1 MKTNSIYSKRYAAL
15 ALVLM
20 LAACADIAGPG
31 PETGSGEAIPP
42 GMGLAR
48 IRLAFEGPAQS
59 VRTAVP
65 NIGSLYFTLDFTAPG
80 KTAVSKTLSSGL
92 TLALALEPAA
102 WNLEVRGYADS
113 TKAVLKAAGSAS
125 FSVAGGMDESF
136 NVYLAPYYSSGATGS
151 LSYSITLPDSVSRA
165 WFGLYPLDAPESV
178 TGTITPTTWETDIS
192 SSAGG
197 TASSAVPDLPVG
209 SYRAVI
215 DLYNSTDN
223 RAATWTGAAHIHNGS
238 TTSLTRTFAATDFV
252 NCSPPPTVTPTA
264 NTLAAKLDAAL
275 ASPSGSYTIALTGAE
290 TDLASFGSK
299 TLSVT
304 GSNDISIT
312 IRGNGKMVQLGNL
325 SLTATTGSSLTLV
338 IQDLTL
344 KKYSG
349 NNAPMVWVNAR
360 TTLLMKAGSLIT
372 GNSTTATTSTP
383 VLGGGVYVA
392 GSFVMSGGA
401 VSGNNSNGASY
412 SSVYGAGVYVGGGS
426 FAMNGGAVSG
436 NTCFSPNVPVS
447 GGGVY
452 VASGSFT
459 MSGGA
464 VSGNEASSTTYSTS
478 GGGVYVASGSFTM
491 SGGIVSGNE
500 AGNNTQASSGG
511 GVYVAGSFI
520 MSGCAVSGNV
530 SSTRNSGSASG
541 GGVHIA
547 GGSFTMSGGTVSGN
561 ASTSSSSVSYG
572 GGVYVSVNG
581 TFSVS
586 DGNVSGNTTGY
597 YGGGVYVAG
606 SFTMGDGDVRGNI
619 SDYYGGGVYVAGNG
633 TFSMSDGDVRDNT
646 TGYFGGGVHIDSNGT
661 FAMSGGAVSGNLLS
675 SADGYGREVMSG
687 GGTFNISGDA
697 RPERVFLSSNIYF
710 ITISGPLTGGP
721 ALIDLGITSSAP
733 LTGWLNKP
741 IIKLDPSYSTGNLTT
756 LKTHFVLGNSKRTD
770 SPYTETPITGYTISN
785 TGLFVAE

>member
-1 MKTNSIYSKRYAAL
+1 
-15 ALVLM
+15 M
-20 LAACADIAGPG
+20 LAACADIAG

-65 NIGSLYFTLDFTAPG
+65 NIGSLHFTLDFTAPG
-80 KTAVSKTLSSGL
+80 KTAVNKMLSSGL
-92 TLALALEPAA
+92 TLVLALEPAA

-113 TKAVLKAAGSAS
+113 TQAVLKAAGSAS

-136 NVYLAPYYSSGATGS
+136 NVYLAPYYSSGAKGS

-178 TGTITPTTWETDIS
+178 TGTITSTTWETDIS

-197 TASSAVPDLPVG
+197 TAISAVPDLPVG

-215 DLYNSTDN
+215 DLYDGTNN

-238 TTSLTRTFAATDFV
+238 TTSLTRTFAAADFAA
-252 NCSPPPTVTPTA
+252 CPPPPTVTPTA
-264 NTLAAKLDAAL
+264 NTLTAKLDAAL

-290 TDLASFGSK
+290 TDLASFVPK
-299 TLSVT
+299 NLNVT
-304 GSNDISIT
+304 ANKNITVT
-312 IRGNGKMVQLGNL
+312 IRGNGKTVQLGSL

-349 NNAPMVWVNAR
+349 NNAPMVQVNAR

-383 VLGGGVYVA
+383 VRGGGVYVA

-464 VSGNEASSTTYSTS
+464 VRGNEASSTTYSTS

-520 MSGCAVSGNV
+520 MSGGAVSGNV

-547 GGSFTMSGGTVSGN
+547 SGSFTMSGGTVSGN
-561 ASTSSSSVSYG
+561 ASTSNNASAYGGGVHIVGGSFTMSGGTVSGNDSTGPYSYG
-572 GGVYVSVNG
+572 GGVHITGGSFTLSGGMVSDNTSAYGSGVNVASSG
-581 TFSVS
+581 TFNMS
-586 DGNVSGNTTGY
+586 DGWITGNIVSGG
-597 YGGGVYVAG
+597 GGGVYIDGG
-606 SFTMGDGDVRGNI
+606 SFT
-619 SDYYGGGVYVAGNG
+619 
-633 TFSMSDGDVRDNT
+633 
-646 TGYFGGGVHIDSNGT
+646 
-661 FAMSGGAVSGNLLS
+661 MSGGAVSGNTVS
-675 SADGYGREVMSG
+675 GTAGYAKEALIA
-687 GGTFNISGDA
+687 GTFNISGDA
-697 RPERVFLSSNIYF
+697 QPERVFLYGNTRF

-721 ALIDLGITSSAP
+721 VPIDLGITGSVSDWVNKQILKDDP
-733 LTGWLNKP
+733 YTGV
-741 IIKLDPSYSTGNLTT
+741 LTT
-756 LKTHFVLGNSKRTD
+756 LKTHFTLGNYTMIT

-785 TGLFVAE
+785 TGLFVTE